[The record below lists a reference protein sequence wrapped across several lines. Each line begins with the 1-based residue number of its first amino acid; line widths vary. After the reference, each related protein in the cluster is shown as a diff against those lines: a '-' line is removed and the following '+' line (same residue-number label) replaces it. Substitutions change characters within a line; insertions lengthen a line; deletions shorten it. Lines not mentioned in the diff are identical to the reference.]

1 MSPTIP
7 IFAIRTM
14 EELRRLSFWEFAI
27 FGWVFGLI
35 GVIALLL
42 AAVGVFGVLSYAVSQ
57 RTREIGVRLAL
68 GASLGSIRMLVLRQ
82 GLTLAGI
89 GVVVGLAAASVLTG
103 QAVSLLYN
111 VTPTD
116 PLSYTLVAV
125 FLLGMAALASYVPAR
140 RAMRVNPME
149 ALRGE

>member
-89 GVVVGLAAASVLTG
+89 GVAVGLAAASVLTG